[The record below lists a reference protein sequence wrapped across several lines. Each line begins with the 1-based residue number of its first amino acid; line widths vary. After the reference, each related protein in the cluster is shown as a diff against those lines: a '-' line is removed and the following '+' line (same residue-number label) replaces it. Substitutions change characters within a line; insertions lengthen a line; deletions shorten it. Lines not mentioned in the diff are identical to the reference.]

1 MQEREMQR
9 VGAGEG
15 AWGRERGVREGRR
28 WLGEWE
34 LEVRD

>member
-15 AWGRERGVREGRR
+15 AWGRERGQGRAAMVGR
-28 WLGEWE
+28 VG
-34 LEVRD
+34 VGG